1 MRAEMTERQRSGKC
15 GCDDAVRREKRGC
28 GSARKEESSARDGV
42 TEGGKGRSD
51 GPLPSQAQ
59 HAADHTRPKSM
70 WSRETKRC
78 WAFMRLIEQY
88 RVLPVKQ
95 RPDAGPADPAPAT
108 RC

>member
-1 MRAEMTERQRSGKC
+1 MRQR
-15 GCDDAVRREKRGC
+15 ARR
-28 GSARKEESSARDGV
+28 ANSARDGV

-51 GPLPSQAQ
+51 GPLPSQTQ

-88 RVLPVKQ
+88 HGPLVKQ
-95 RPDAGPADPAPAT
+95 RPYAGPPDPARRGAVDTCGACALTMGDGRLRPV
-108 RC
+108 RQPLRPR